1 MTSEPSA
8 AVKKAALNVFAS
20 GERVGRLER
29 SDLEEDEILFMYRPG
44 CPAQSAVSLTMPV
57 RIDPYDAMS
66 GLLPLFEMNLPE
78 GALRERLRNQFAKAI
93 PGFDD
98 LDLLGLVGSSQIGRL
113 QYSTAESLVERIP
126 EQNIDE
132 ILTYNGAAD
141 LFVTLLERFAT
152 YSGISGMQPKVLI
165 RANDA
170 PGKLVHRGATHIVKT
185 FDPAVYP
192 ELAAN
197 ELICLHGAAAAGIQT
212 ASAKL
217 SNNRRFLISDRFDLA
232 SDGTYLGIEDF
243 CVLDG
248 RRAHGRYDGSYEN
261 IARRISQFVSPEA
274 LTQAREQYA
283 LMVAY
288 ACAVENGDAHLK
300 NFSLIYRNPQAPIR
314 LAPAYDIVSTTLYLP
329 RDTLALTLNGTKQF
343 PERDQLIQFI
353 RIVTGKTR
361 RSAIQL
367 LEQVALGVTA
377 AIQQAKAYGKRHRD
391 ARAFSERLVA
401 TLSRGLTRL

>member
-113 QYSTAESLVERIP
+113 QYSTAESLVDRIP

-132 ILTYNGAAD
+132 ILTYEGAAD

-165 RANDA
+165 RATDA
-170 PGKLVHRGATHIVKT
+170 PGKLAYRGATHIVKT
-185 FDPAVYP
+185 FDPAV
-192 ELAAN
+192 
-197 ELICLHGAAAAGIQT
+197 
-212 ASAKL
+212 
-217 SNNRRFLISDRFDLA
+217 
-232 SDGTYLGIEDF
+232 
-243 CVLDG
+243 
-248 RRAHGRYDGSYEN
+248 
-261 IARRISQFVSPEA
+261 
-274 LTQAREQYA
+274 
-283 LMVAY
+283 
-288 ACAVENGDAHLK
+288 
-300 NFSLIYRNPQAPIR
+300 
-314 LAPAYDIVSTTLYLP
+314 
-329 RDTLALTLNGTKQF
+329 
-343 PERDQLIQFI
+343 
-353 RIVTGKTR
+353 
-361 RSAIQL
+361 
-367 LEQVALGVTA
+367 
-377 AIQQAKAYGKRHRD
+377 
-391 ARAFSERLVA
+391 
-401 TLSRGLTRL
+401 